1 MTIRVQVIDENTNL
15 SRGRYTIPEEEL
27 EALKIY
33 LIRKSTESL
42 IFNVLSKSIL
52 EPDEFRPWSMK

>member
-1 MTIRVQVIDENTNL
+1 MTIRVQVTVENTNL
-15 SRGRYTIPEEEL
+15 SYGRYVIPEEEL

-52 EPDEFRPWSMK
+52 EPDEFRPWSIK

>member
-1 MTIRVQVIDENTNL
+1 MTIRVQVINENTNL
-15 SRGRYTIPEEEL
+15 SCGRYMIPEEEL

-33 LIRKSTESL
+33 LIRKSAENL

>member
-15 SRGRYTIPEEEL
+15 SRGRYMIPEEEL
-27 EALKIY
+27 EALKSY
-33 LIRKSTESL
+33 LIRKSTEKL
-42 IFNVLSKSIL
+42 IFSVLSKSIL

>member
-27 EALKIY
+27 EALKSY